1 MPGQV
6 LVMER
11 RPVAI
16 HYLKTWFALDFVSS
30 FPLDI
35 ALKGR
40 RMDRWRLPKL
50 LKVRLLHKH
59 PLQAAWAGCSR
70 GAKQSPLSTR
80 CTHAY
85 T

>member
-1 MPGQV
+1 
-6 LVMER
+6 MER
-11 RPVAI
+11 RPVAV

-50 LKVRLLHKH
+50 LKVRLLHNH
-59 PLQAAWAGCSR
+59 SLQAAWAGQSR
-70 GAKQSPLSTR
+70 GAQQRPRLTR
-80 CTHAY
+80 CVHMI
-85 T
+85 

>member
-11 RPVAI
+11 RPVAV

-35 ALKGR
+35 ALRGR

-50 LKVRLLHKH
+50 LKVRLLQNHS
-59 PLQAAWAGCSR
+59 LQAAWAD
-70 GAKQSPLSTR
+70 
-80 CTHAY
+80 
-85 T
+85 